1 MPCCLAVDIGASSG
15 RHILGELKDGKLV
28 CTEIYRFE
36 NGIKDENGS
45 LVWDLDVLFEH
56 ILTGFEVCEEK
67 GYFPISVAIDTWGV
81 DYVLLN
87 KKRRPILPCVS
98 YRDSRTEG
106 VPEEV
111 FNIISKEKLY
121 EKTGIQKQNFNT
133 IYQLYCDK
141 KSGKLD
147 EAEHFLMIPDYIAYK
162 LTGVMKNE
170 YTNATTTNLVNAE
183 TKTWDTEILDALGIK
198 KNIFCEPSLPKTV
211 VGTFVDEVRCRVGF
225 DCPVLLAPTHDTA
238 SAVAACPVDDKSVFL
253 SSGTW
258 SLVGTENL
266 YPVTSKEAMDANFA
280 NEGGIDYRFRFLKNI
295 MGMWLFQNIKRNL
308 DNKYSYDE
316 MMQMAMESSFTEK
329 IDPTDESFL
338 APKNMIEAVRTY
350 LGKPDLPIGDVLSS
364 VYHSLAAS
372 YDKTVKE
379 IESVAG
385 KTVDRIAIVGG
396 GCKDKYLNRLTKE
409 YTGKTVTAGPVEG
422 TAIGNL
428 ISQFMYHD
436 QNLTLDD
443 ARKIIIN
450 TFDIQEV

>member
-1 MPCCLAVDIGASSG
+1 MPYCLAVDIGASSG

-28 CTEIYRFE
+28 CTEVYRFE
-36 NGIKDENGS
+36 NGIKDENGV
-45 LVWDLDVLFEH
+45 LVWDLDVLFEN
-56 ILTGFEVCEEK
+56 ILLGFEACYELGK
-67 GYFPISVAIDTWGV
+67 FPISVAIDTWGV

-98 YRDSRTEG
+98 YRDSRTQG

-147 EAEHFLMIPDYIAYK
+147 DAEHFLMIPDYIAYK
-162 LTGVMKNE
+162 LTGVMQNE

-198 KNIFCEPSLPKTV
+198 KNIFREPSLPKTL

-238 SAVAACPVDDKSVFL
+238 SAVAACPVDEKSVFL

-266 YPVTSKEAMDANFA
+266 SPVTSKEAMEANFA

-308 DNKYSYDE
+308 DNKYTYDE

-329 IDPTDESFL
+329 IDPTNEAFL
-338 APKNMIEAVRTY
+338 APKNMIEAVRAY
-350 LGKPDLPIGDVLSS
+350 LGKPDLPIGDVLNS
-364 VYHSLAAS
+364 VYHSLASS

-379 IESVAG
+379 IEAISN
-385 KTVDRIAIVGG
+385 KTVSRIAIVGG

-428 ISQFMYHD
+428 ISQLMYHD
-436 QNLTLDD
+436 KNLTLDD
-443 ARKIIIN
+443 ARKIIID

>member
-1 MPCCLAVDIGASSG
+1 MPYCLAVDIGASSG
-15 RHILGELKDGKLV
+15 RHILGELKDGKLI
-28 CTEIYRFE
+28 CTEVYRFE
-36 NGIKDENGS
+36 NGIKDENGV

-56 ILTGFEVCEEK
+56 ILRGFEACTMQRK
-67 GYFPISVAIDTWGV
+67 FPVSVAIDTWGV

-98 YRDSRTEG
+98 YRDSRTAG

-198 KNIFCEPSLPKTV
+198 KNIFREPSLPKTV

-225 DCPVLLAPTHDTA
+225 NCPVLLAPTHDTA

-266 YPVTSKEAMDANFA
+266 YPVTSKEAMEANFA

-316 MMQMAMESSFTEK
+316 MMNMAMESSFTEK

-350 LGKPDLPIGDVLSS
+350 LGKPELPIGDVLNS

-372 YDKTVKE
+372 YDKAVKE

-385 KTVDRIAIVGG
+385 KMVDRIAIVGG

-409 YTGKTVTAGPVEG
+409 YTGKAVTAGPVEG

-428 ISQFMYHD
+428 ISQLMYHD
-436 QNLTLDD
+436 RKLTLDD